1 MANLSLA
8 ANWNAGIYQL
18 ETSDPVQG
26 GPGGISNL
34 QPKQLG
40 DRTEWLKAKVDA
52 LLEGNMQ
59 LKSVLSYSS
68 SQTLT
73 VDHTGGLVVFTGT
86 TSVTM
91 TLPDIADADA
101 LLDGQAILFKNK
113 NTFNFCTVKTFDGDG
128 TTFDNGEISIFLK
141 PDDVLMVVRKGNTY
155 YTVYVRERG
164 VPAGT
169 VNAYAGNTIPD
180 GWLSCNGFIVSRS
193 QFPELFRAIGTTY
206 NTGGES
212 GSEFRLPDLRGEF
225 IRGLDLGRGVDTGRT
240 LGSAQADLLKAHTHG
255 LTQSTFADTSG
266 SDFYTQQTTGIPNGN
281 TASTGGAETRP
292 RNVAMYYLIKY

>member
-26 GPGGISNL
+26 GPSGISNL

-40 DRTEWLKAKVDA
+40 DRTEWLKEKVDD
-52 LLEGNMQ
+52 LLAGNIQ
-59 LKSVLSYSS
+59 IRSVFIYSS
-68 SQTLT
+68 NQTLT
-73 VDHTGGLVVFTGT
+73 IDNTGGLVVFTGT
-86 TSVTM
+86 ASVTM

-113 NTFNFCTVKTFDGDG
+113 NTFNFCTVKTFDDDG

-141 PDDVLMVVRKGNTY
+141 PDDVLMVVRKGDTY

-180 GWLSCNGFIVSRS
+180 GWLSCNGFVVSRS

-225 IRGLDLGRGVDTGRT
+225 IRGLDGGRGVDTGRA
-240 LGSAQADLLKAHTHG
+240 LGSAQSDLLKAHTHG
-255 LTQSTFADTSG
+255 LTQVGISTSSG
-266 SDFYTQQTTGIPNGN
+266 ANSFTQQTTGVPNGA

-292 RNVAMYYLIKY
+292 RNVAMNFIIKF